1 MSSAATPNSAKGPGA
16 LHSIRVLVVDDDS
29 DAREMLEELLGRSG
43 AAVHVAASAA
53 EGFSALHEFHPHVL
67 VSDIEM
73 PQEDGFSFMRRIRSL
88 ASTEHG
94 HIPSVAITASPRSDA
109 ARMALHAGYT
119 RFLHKPVDI
128 QILTTTV
135 RELAAA
141 GPPEPPNGSRSSE

>member
-1 MSSAATPNSAKGPGA
+1 MSSAATPNPAKGPGA

-29 DAREMLEELLGRSG
+29 DAREMLEELLERSG

-53 EGFSALHEFHPHVL
+53 EGFSALHRFHPDVL

-88 ASTEHG
+88 ASAEHG

-109 ARMALHAGYT
+109 ARMAINR
-119 RFLHKPVDI
+119 RFTHRVGRNSTAKTPRR
-128 QILTTTV
+128 Q
-135 RELAAA
+135 
-141 GPPEPPNGSRSSE
+141 G